1 MVARG
6 LVTVVLVYMRRGD
19 YARADAVADRVVN
32 VYRRTLHPDHPEVLF
47 ALALQ
52 REVQAKA
59 TR

>member
-1 MVARG
+1 
-6 LVTVVLVYMRRGD
+6 MRRGD